1 MSDQPVDRPS
11 DHPGDAPGPF
21 IDWDFARVTAARLAS
36 PGPKVNAGE
45 AAGVVAGLRQ
55 AALAAHD
62 PVAETS
68 RLTSPPGSA
77 PVLIV
82 DRAGWASANIDSM
95 RELID
100 PVVAKMAAGMPSQS
114 GEGMAAMGGKITGAE
129 TGALLAFFSSKILG
143 QYDLAPSGQP
153 RLLLVAPNIVSAE
166 REMGVSPRDFRL
178 WVAMH
183 EETHRVQFT
192 AVPWLR
198 EHMIERSRTLALE
211 LAPTPSEFAE
221 RVQQIAQGLPG
232 AFRPGSTGLAEVF
245 LTPEQKGKIAEI
257 TAVMS
262 LLEGHADVIMD
273 DVGPLVIPTVAEVF
287 LTPEQKSK
295 IAEITAVMS
304 LLEGHADVVMDDV
317 GPSVIPSVAQ
327 IREKFTQR
335 RAGLGQL
342 DRLIRRLLGL
352 EAKMRQYADGAVFVR
367 AVVDRVG
374 IDGFNAVWTSPQT
387 LPTAAEMADPQAWVA
402 RVHG

>member
-1 MSDQPVDRPS
+1 VTDHPVDRPS
-11 DHPGDAPGPF
+11 TPSGDDAGSLV
-21 IDWDFARVTAARLAS
+21 DWEFARATAARLAS
-36 PGPKVNAGE
+36 PGPKVTAGE
-45 AAGVVAGLRQ
+45 AAGIVLGLRR
-55 AALAAHD
+55 AAQEAHD

-68 RLTSPPGSA
+68 RLTSPAGSA
-77 PVLIV
+77 PVLVV
-82 DRAGWASANIDSM
+82 DRGGWASANIGSM
-95 RELID
+95 RALID
-100 PVVAKMAAGMPSQS
+100 PVMAKMAAGMPAQPSA
-114 GEGMAAMGGKITGAE
+114 GMASMDGKVAGAATGAM
-129 TGALLAFFSSKILG
+129 LAFLSSKVLG
-143 QYDLAPSGQP
+143 QYDLAPAAQP
-153 RLLLVAPNIVSAE
+153 RLLLVAPNIVAAE
-166 REMGVSPRDFRL
+166 RELGVSPRDFRL

-198 EHMIERSRTLALE
+198 EHMIERSRTLALQ
-211 LAPTPSEFAE
+211 LAPTPAEFAE
-221 RVQQIAQGLPG
+221 RLQQIAQRLPG
-232 AFRPGSTGLAEVF
+232 AFQPGSTGLAE
-245 LTPEQKGKIAEI
+245 
-257 TAVMS
+257 M
-262 LLEGHADVIMD
+262 
-273 DVGPLVIPTVAEVF
+273 F

-304 LLEGHADVVMDDV
+304 LLEGHADVIMDDV

-335 RAGLGQL
+335 RAGLGTI

-374 IDGFNAVWTSPQT
+374 IDGFNAVWTSPET
-387 LPTAAEMADPQAWVA
+387 LPSAAEMADPPAWVA

>member
-1 MSDQPVDRPS
+1 MHGPRWTGSERRSRPAGAVDHEGIPAVSDQPVDRPS

-273 DVGPLVIPTVAEVF
+273 DVGPSVIPTVAE
-287 LTPEQKSK
+287 
-295 IAEITAVMS
+295 
-304 LLEGHADVVMDDV
+304 
-317 GPSVIPSVAQ
+317 

>member
-1 MSDQPVDRPS
+1 VTELSA
-11 DHPGDAPGPF
+11 DHTPESF
-21 IDWDFARVTAARLAS
+21 IDWDFARATAARLAG
-36 PGPKVNAGE
+36 PGPKVTASE
-45 AAGVVAGLRQ
+45 AAGVVADLRR
-55 AALAAHD
+55 AADAAHD

-77 PVLIV
+77 PVLVV
-82 DRAGWASANIDSM
+82 DRAGWSAANIDSM
-95 RELID
+95 RELMD
-100 PVVAKMAAGMPSQS
+100 PVVAKITAGMPSQS
-114 GEGMAAMGGKITGAE
+114 GPGVAADGRQDHRGRDRRPAWRSMA
-129 TGALLAFFSSKILG
+129 SKVLG

-153 RLLLVAPNIVSAE
+153 RLLLVAPNIVQAE
-166 REMGVSPRDFRL
+166 RDMGVSPRDFRL

-198 EHMIERSRTLALE
+198 EHMIERTRTLAVE
-211 LAPTPSEFAE
+211 LAPTPTELAE
-221 RVQQIAQGLPG
+221 RLQQIVQRLPE
-232 AFRPGSTGLAEVF
+232 AFQPGSTGL
-245 LTPEQKGKIAEI
+245 
-257 TAVMS
+257 
-262 LLEGHADVIMD
+262 
-273 DVGPLVIPTVAEVF
+273 AEVF

-342 DRLIRRLLGL
+342 DRLIRRMLGL

-374 IDGFNAVWTSPQT
+374 FDGFNAVWTSPET
-387 LPTAAEMADPQAWVA
+387 LPTAAEMADPHAWVA

>member
-1 MSDQPVDRPS
+1 MHGPRWTGSERRSRPAGAVDHEGIPAVSDQPVDRPS

-114 GEGMAAMGGKITGAE
+114 GEGMAAMGSKITGAE

-221 RVQQIAQGLPG
+221 RIQQIAQGLPG

-273 DVGPLVIPTVAEVF
+273 DVGPSVIPTVAE
-287 LTPEQKSK
+287 
-295 IAEITAVMS
+295 
-304 LLEGHADVVMDDV
+304 
-317 GPSVIPSVAQ
+317 

>member
-221 RVQQIAQGLPG
+221 RIQQIAQGLPG

-273 DVGPLVIPTVAEVF
+273 DVGPSVIPTVAE
-287 LTPEQKSK
+287 
-295 IAEITAVMS
+295 
-304 LLEGHADVVMDDV
+304 
-317 GPSVIPSVAQ
+317 

-374 IDGFNAVWTSPQT
+374 TDGFNAVWTSPQT

>member
-1 MSDQPVDRPS
+1 MHGPRWTGSERRSRPAGAVDHEGIPAVSDQPVDRPS

-221 RVQQIAQGLPG
+221 RIQQIAQGLPG

-273 DVGPLVIPTVAEVF
+273 DVGPSVIPTVAE
-287 LTPEQKSK
+287 
-295 IAEITAVMS
+295 
-304 LLEGHADVVMDDV
+304 
-317 GPSVIPSVAQ
+317 

>member
-1 MSDQPVDRPS
+1 VTELSA
-11 DHPGDAPGPF
+11 DHTPESF
-21 IDWDFARVTAARLAS
+21 IDWDFARATAARLAG
-36 PGPKVNAGE
+36 PGPKVTASE
-45 AAGVVAGLRQ
+45 AAGVVADLRR
-55 AALAAHD
+55 AADAAHD

-77 PVLIV
+77 PVLVV
-82 DRAGWASANIDSM
+82 DRAGWSAANIDSM
-95 RELID
+95 RELMD
-100 PVVAKMAAGMPSQS
+100 PVVAKITAGMPSQS
-114 GEGMAAMGGKITGAE
+114 TPGVASMGGKVTGAE
-129 TGALLAFFSSKILG
+129 TGALLAFMASKVLG

-153 RLLLVAPNIVSAE
+153 RLLLVAPNIVQAE
-166 REMGVSPRDFRL
+166 RDMGVSPRDFRL

-198 EHMIERSRTLALE
+198 EHMIERTRALAVE
-211 LAPTPSEFAE
+211 LAPTPTELAE
-221 RVQQIAQGLPG
+221 RLQQIVQRLPE
-232 AFRPGSTGLAEVF
+232 AFQPGSTGL
-245 LTPEQKGKIAEI
+245 
-257 TAVMS
+257 
-262 LLEGHADVIMD
+262 
-273 DVGPLVIPTVAEVF
+273 AEVF

-342 DRLIRRLLGL
+342 DRLIRRMLGL

-367 AVVDRVG
+367 AVIDRVG
-374 IDGFNAVWTSPQT
+374 LDGFNAVWTSPET
-387 LPTAAEMADPQAWVA
+387 LPTAAEMADPHSWVA

>member
-1 MSDQPVDRPS
+1 MHGPRWTGSERRSRPAGAVDHEGIPAVSDQPVDRPS

-114 GEGMAAMGGKITGAE
+114 GEGMAAMGSKITGAE

-221 RVQQIAQGLPG
+221 RIQQIAQGLPG

-273 DVGPLVIPTVAEVF
+273 DVGPSVIPTVAE
-287 LTPEQKSK
+287 
-295 IAEITAVMS
+295 
-304 LLEGHADVVMDDV
+304 
-317 GPSVIPSVAQ
+317 

-387 LPTAAEMADPQAWVA
+387 LPTAAEMADPLRQQC
-402 RVHG
+402 HNHHQD

>member
-1 MSDQPVDRPS
+1 MHGPRWTGSERRSRPAGAVDHEGIPAVSDQPVDRPS
-11 DHPGDAPGPF
+11 NHPGDAPGPF
-21 IDWDFARVTAARLAS
+21 IDWDFARVTAARLAA

-273 DVGPLVIPTVAEVF
+273 DVGPSVIPTVAE
-287 LTPEQKSK
+287 
-295 IAEITAVMS
+295 
-304 LLEGHADVVMDDV
+304 
-317 GPSVIPSVAQ
+317 